1 MQKVAGIAVSV
12 LSEDRNDSLGSIV
25 SNLALL
31 IQRANQ
37 MSRQINPTCAPAAS
51 VFRGMIRHRTV
62 FSGACS

>member
-12 LSEDRNDSLGSIV
+12 LSEDRSDSLGSIV
-25 SNLALL
+25 SNLASL

-37 MSRQINPTCAPAAS
+37 VSRHINPTCVHAAP
-51 VFRGMIRHRTV
+51 VFRGMIRRRTV